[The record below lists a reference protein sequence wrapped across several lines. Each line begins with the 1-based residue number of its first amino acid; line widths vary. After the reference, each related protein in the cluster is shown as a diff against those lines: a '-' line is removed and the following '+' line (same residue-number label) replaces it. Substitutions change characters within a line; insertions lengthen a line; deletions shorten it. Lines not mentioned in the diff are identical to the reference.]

1 MNTDNILSF
10 DFFKVLPPEFL
21 TSLLVMVVICVF
33 SFVLY
38 FKQKKYKALDKPKG
52 IVNLMEVAIEY
63 FENMTNEN
71 MGRAYKPMIPYFMVL
86 AFYILL
92 GFVVGMM
99 GIPNLVYLGE
109 DSLLNSSKLFSA
121 LPNPF
126 TNLTFPLCIGLIT
139 WVLIQFN
146 SLRYNHLSYFKQF
159 FSPIP
164 LVGFGTVWAP
174 MISLSLRLFGN
185 AFAGFCLSTIVYVAF
200 SQILSGIGLVLVP
213 AVMPFFHAYFDLF
226 SGFIQTLV
234 FVTLTM
240 MDIAQEGPDQ
250 EEQMKAISLKNA
262 VN

>member
-1 MNTDNILSF
+1 MNIDNILSM
-10 DFFKVLPPEFL
+10 DFLKVLPAEFI
-21 TSLLVMVVICVF
+21 TSCLVMLIICVL
-33 SFVLY
+33 SIVVY

-52 IVNLMEVAIEY
+52 IVNLMEVVIEY
-63 FENMTNEN
+63 FENMTKDN
-71 MGRAYKPMIPYFMVL
+71 MGYAYKPMTPYFIVL

-92 GFVVGMM
+92 GFVIGMM
-99 GIPNLVYLGE
+99 GLPNLIYVGE
-109 DSLLNSSKLFSA
+109 DAILNSSKLFSA

-126 TNLTFPLCIGLIT
+126 INLTFPLSIGLLT
-139 WVLIQFN
+139 WILIQWN
-146 SLRYNHLSYFKQF
+146 SLRYNHMGYFKQF
-159 FSPIP
+159 VSPIP
-164 LVGFGTVWAP
+164 VVGLATVWAP

-185 AFAGFCLSTIVYVAF
+185 AFAGFCLSTMIYVAF
-200 SQILSGIGLVLVP
+200 DQILSGLGLILVP

-226 SGFIQTLV
+226 SGYIQTLV